1 MKIKEAFKSS
11 EILYGFTQI
20 RKLGDVIPAASM
32 AFEKMATSIGVS
44 TSALTTMLGV
54 VGSVAL
60 IVGAAAIAYDA
71 LTTSFDEA
79 AEAADSARQKYE
91 QTKSEVES
99 IQNELKATGD
109 RIDELNAKDGL
120 TLVEQDELARL
131 YETESSLERQLAYKQ
146 QIAQVEAEAAANAAR
161 AALENEG
168 FMAFGDSSEI
178 VKHGFWNDI
187 LYSVGQ
193 SMAMSQT
200 GQMATFDGGRS
211 AEIVRE
217 SQSQSI
223 NIVEATIR
231 KQQALNDLQKRQGE
245 ILDHTSDEYKDNQDR
260 IVELGN
266 ELSSNWNMIEQYRQS
281 ITEAGL
287 AGTKEFKDI
296 IEQIG
301 HLEKLRAGYEERGNN
316 GEWIVTD
323 LGKRAEALERVQS
336 FLSKPSLSNSFKE
349 LENVLSA
356 NPNIDLY
363 GIIAQFPKLSS
374 AAQAAGVNIIDV
386 VNSIKSE
393 LGLLNLDEVRNQ
405 LRGALDPSSY
415 EWMPD
420 RKSIA
425 FRDQWLSWID
435 SLSNEDI
442 EILYSIKQSNDTSA
456 WSFADW
462 QAALEE
468 AKATSAETSTE
479 VSAVL
484 EEMQSGFDKASEAA
498 SKFYTALSES
508 ASDTGLSSDSIQA
521 VKDMF
526 SDLDGYNA
534 FELFEKT
541 TTGVRL
547 NTQALQEL
555 NDEYERH
562 TKVEMQNELE
572 ALIAEYNTATDA
584 LSNYTAGTQE
594 YNDALAN
601 VNGLEVQ
608 IESALELQA
617 QYEGLTS
624 AYNKFMQAQSSN
636 NNRDPYANIADSYED
651 IQELLDLGWAG
662 SDDVQEYLDL
672 LIAADQRTNDNY
684 ADFERLTQTI
694 AGTDFSI
701 MDFFRGYD
709 EETGKLSSDGLY
721 NFLDA
726 VDQLDDSLVDIKED
740 GSYAFDWDA
749 SDLQQISEWTGLSIE
764 AIQLLEQA
772 MRDTPMDV
780 NIDTPLASL
789 HELQETAKESADQL
803 NRLGLTDVEFDFD
816 STDLESVN
824 TQISEVQS
832 ILDGM
837 RNDDGTINMDLAGA
851 DEALDVLSVL
861 EYQKV
866 KLEYPTLMSVDV
878 DSESAESDLNTVLGL
893 LQSFAVADSTVAVA
907 ADTETAQANVDSLF
921 SQIQSMSAVIPAELN
936 IDTSSKDAL
945 ITSLQSMDPEIF
957 ATYFANTDELD
968 ATNAESDGGD
978 RTTTYTPDTRLV
990 DAVNAVTNGGRRVV
1004 VYTPDTDWLPRYFS
1018 TLTRYVRYVAV
1029 GDTGANGTAHARGTA
1044 FARGYWGTHDNG
1056 EALGG
1061 EVGTELVVRDGRYF
1075 TIGDRGAEF
1084 FHYKKGDII
1093 FNAEQTRQIFKYGR
1107 IKYGKARG
1115 NALAS
1120 GTAFDSGSGGRRRRP
1135 PSSSSSSSSSY
1146 SSSSS
1151 WSSSSSSPYR
1161 SSSSYNGNQSA
1172 SAAASSTADDFA
1184 EDLDWIEVLLD
1195 RIARKVKLLDSVTS
1209 SAFKSMGKRAESS
1222 AKQISTISQE
1232 IEYQRQGYNEYL
1244 NAANSINLSEG
1255 YKELVRNGKIQ
1266 LETITD
1272 KELNEKIQKYKELYE
1287 KALDCQE
1294 AASSLA
1300 EEISSLYQGNFD
1312 RISKE
1317 FDYILGDIDTKSNN
1331 IDRIIKD
1338 VENTGNIASASLY
1351 ESLIDVQQERIASL
1365 RDEYSELTEKLND
1378 AVSSGAIEEYSEAWY
1393 DMQAKIRDTAEAMQ
1407 DCNSQIIE
1415 LKRNIRD
1422 LQWKQFD
1429 GMREAVEGLNDEA
1442 EFYIGLLSREQL
1454 FTDKGLFNQN
1464 ADTIMGLHVQEYATN
1479 MNQVA
1484 KYGEEIVAIQKE
1496 LAKDQFNKDLIDR
1509 RNELV
1514 KAQRQSVEAMYD
1526 ERDAMVSLVEDGIK
1540 AQLKYLKDL
1549 IDTYKESLDSAKDLY
1564 DYQKRVAEQT
1574 QKINSIQKQL
1584 SAYGGDDSE
1593 ETRLTVQ
1600 KLRSSLRDAQEDLN
1614 ETQYS
1619 RYISDQKRL
1628 LDDLYDNYEKVLYA
1642 KLDDVDALISD
1653 LIDTTNINSD
1663 EIQTTIRGVASDVGI
1678 QVGYQLDDVWSKIDG
1693 KFNIFD
1699 TISTSVNELIGLVRN
1714 EYNKSATEGLI
1725 AQMQKNSLEWYTA
1738 DDETRKVLAEQN
1750 EMLAENIGTILGDT
1764 ITKRGGQWFN
1774 SRGETLYNVD
1784 KKEAAKNIVDKMR
1797 NNSMQWVNASD
1808 EKRAALAQENL
1819 TLGARYQSLTGIK
1832 TWRTSNGVWLTG
1844 SGQSLFDTAGTQY
1857 TYDVNEVKNVVSRM
1871 KALSAQWHKITDPV
1885 ERARMATMAL
1895 NYGAQ
1900 IQAMTG
1906 HRVYRDHAGVWW
1918 FDNKRLYDVFH
1929 EGGIVGGGS
1938 IKDDEQFALLRKGE
1952 AVLTQ
1957 DMWKNYQKQTN
1968 VAKQVSE
1975 AMKHV
1980 SSTTNSNTQIEMNIS
1995 MPNVKDWDDFVNHAI
2010 NDKRFEQFVQAVTV
2024 DRLNGGLSTAKN
2036 KFRR

>member
-1 MKIKEAFKSS
+1 MNIPQIIKL
-11 EILYGFTQI
+11 INQ
-20 RKLGDVIPAASM
+20 D
-32 AFEKMATSIGVS
+32 IGVTDAS
-44 TSALTTMLGV
+44 LTGLAKNIGSISNALNISA
-54 VGSVAL
+54 GSVAAFGGGL
-60 IVGAAAIAYDA
+60 LLVGAAVAAFAMSYTKYWNDIRTSADEASTSIRNMSDDASAQLSHISELREQLDSGNLSISEAATVRGELLDIQASLIEGYGLEANALDLLHGSIDDTNEALQSAIGGEARRAIDENREAYEEAFDSITNGNSKILKLRSALSSLSNIKNYGDGFATFFDELVEKFDNVAYASDGVSLQITGDAYDVQKALNGIYDAALALDTDA
-71 LTTSFDEA
+71 LTDA
-79 AEAADSARQKYE
+79 QKGVWDRFVGDIRSNL
-91 QTKSEVES
+91 SEVDSIIEDYGQRYQDYMFNQILSDDES
-99 IQNELKATGD
+99 RKMMSRASQYVDALNDAIANGRWTDANQAIQNLLTFKNLDLRNAHVSDEIRNYIGGIIDDALAGTDGLELQLSGDYKDLDYWNKYFGGNELKQVAEDAADVLG
-109 RIDELNAKDGL
+109 EM
-120 TLVEQDELARL
+120 
-131 YETESSLERQLAYKQ
+131 SSTF
-146 QIAQVEAEAAANAAR
+146 EAAS
-161 AALENEG
+161 EN
-168 FMAFGDSSEI
+168 
-178 VKHGFWNDI
+178 
-187 LYSVGQ
+187 
-193 SMAMSQT
+193 
-200 GQMATFDGGRS
+200 
-211 AEIVRE
+211 
-217 SQSQSI
+217 
-223 NIVEATIR
+223 
-231 KQQALNDLQKRQGE
+231 
-245 ILDHTSDEYKDNQDR
+245 
-260 IVELGN
+260 
-266 ELSSNWNMIEQYRQS
+266 
-281 ITEAGL
+281 
-287 AGTKEFKDI
+287 
-296 IEQIG
+296 
-301 HLEKLRAGYEERGNN
+301 
-316 GEWIVTD
+316 
-323 LGKRAEALERVQS
+323 
-336 FLSKPSLSNSFKE
+336 
-349 LENVLSA
+349 
-356 NPNIDLY
+356 
-363 GIIAQFPKLSS
+363 
-374 AAQAAGVNIIDV
+374 
-386 VNSIKSE
+386 
-393 LGLLNLDEVRNQ
+393 
-405 LRGALDPSSY
+405 
-415 EWMPD
+415 
-420 RKSIA
+420 
-425 FRDQWLSWID
+425 
-435 SLSNEDI
+435 
-442 EILYSIKQSNDTSA
+442 
-456 WSFADW
+456 
-462 QAALEE
+462 
-468 AKATSAETSTE
+468 
-479 VSAVL
+479 
-484 EEMQSGFDKASEAA
+484 A

-624 AYNKFMQAQSSN
+624 AYNKFVQAQSGGD
-636 NNRDPYANIADSYED
+636 NRDAYANIGDSYENV
-651 IQELLDLGWAG
+651 QELLDLGWV
-662 SDDVQEYLDL
+662 SDSEVTGYLDL
-672 LIAADQRTNDNY
+672 MLDASQRTNDVY
-684 ADFERLTQTI
+684 ADFDRLTQKI

-701 MDFFRGYD
+701 MDFFQYD
-709 EETGKLSSDGLY
+709 EDSGKLTTDGLY

-726 VDQLDDSLVDIKED
+726 IMAVDDSLVTVGED
-740 GSYAFDWDA
+740 GSYAFDFTGDN
-749 SDLQQISEWTGLSIE
+749 LQKVVDITGMSVE
-764 AIQLLEQA
+764 AIQLLELA
-772 MRDTPMDV
+772 MRDAGFDV
-780 NIDTPLASL
+780 TFDTPLASL
-789 HELQETAKESADQL
+789 RELQKTAKESADQL

-816 STDLESVN
+816 ATDLESVN

-837 RNDDGTINMDLAGA
+837 RNDDGTINMDLVGA
-851 DEALDVLSVL
+851 DEALNVLSAL

-878 DSESAESDLNTVLGL
+878 NSTSAEDDLNTVLGL
-893 LQSFAVADSTVAVA
+893 LQSFAVADSTVAIA
-907 ADTETAQANVDSLF
+907 ADTASAQANVDSLL

-1393 DMQAKIRDTAEAMQ
+1393 EMQAKIRDTAEAMQ

-1642 KLDDVDALISD
+1642 RLDDVDALISD

-1678 QVGYQLDDVWSKIDG
+1678 EVGYQLDDVWSKIDG

-1764 ITKRGGQWFN
+1764 ITKKGGQWFN
-1774 SRGETLYNVD
+1774 SRGETLYTVD

-1832 TWRTSNGVWLTG
+1832 TWRTSSGVWLTG

-1918 FDNKRLYDVFH
+1918 FDNKKLYDVFH

-1957 DMWKNYQKQTN
+1957 DMWKNYQKQNN
-1968 VAKQVSE
+1968 VTKQISE
-1975 AMKHV
+1975 AMRHV